1 MGIAVKELLTLE
13 YFKDY
18 HVIAGKSGLHKE
30 IQGTTL
36 LEAPDALRWAKG
48 KELVLSSGYVLAQE
62 PDCLE
67 EAFKSGSMQ
76 GTSAMMI
83 KRGRYLDE
91 IPQRL
96 IDLFD
101 QYEIPLISM
110 PFSVPWM
117 ELMSQINTA
126 VMNRTIRRFKVHSN
140 NHLQVSDQSY
150 KVQKINKILR
160 AVEVEMKFPAFIY
173 DLAEEKSYY
182 SSPDFKRITESFG
195 LSESDYWE
203 PSMPYTKH
211 TLCDYI
217 NMARI
222 RLINPGNLEGPRVSW
237 IIIPIVMED
246 IVQAYFVVMESRE
259 FIDYYDEFAI
269 RIAFLTLQGV
279 YEQIMIAENM
289 GNIGFEN
296 FIHLALDYTE
306 KDAKKLF
313 YQANIQGISVNTAYQ
328 YIVFHQ
334 CNEGYNARNERNTF
348 LEAFQ
353 QSKLGKIGKIAFL
366 DENDGLILLEAEKI
380 HNSIPW
386 TKDTTTEL
394 LKEFQRYIGLK
405 FADMK
410 LEFGICQEEK
420 TLLEV
425 RECVKKCQK
434 VLKMGSIIFP
444 ENDIWEYEMLGPLT
458 WIEIP
463 ENELKEMLRKYRE
476 MMEEEKNIELL

>member
-289 GNIGFEN
+289 GNS
-296 FIHLALDYTE
+296 FI
-306 KDAKKLF
+306 
-313 YQANIQGISVNTAYQ
+313 
-328 YIVFHQ
+328 
-334 CNEGYNARNERNTF
+334 
-348 LEAFQ
+348 
-353 QSKLGKIGKIAFL
+353 
-366 DENDGLILLEAEKI
+366 
-380 HNSIPW
+380 
-386 TKDTTTEL
+386 
-394 LKEFQRYIGLK
+394 
-405 FADMK
+405 
-410 LEFGICQEEK
+410 
-420 TLLEV
+420 
-425 RECVKKCQK
+425 
-434 VLKMGSIIFP
+434 
-444 ENDIWEYEMLGPLT
+444 
-458 WIEIP
+458 
-463 ENELKEMLRKYRE
+463 
-476 MMEEEKNIELL
+476 